1 MPICKP
7 CPACHSVSYILLVSH
22 VLHAMSVM
30 PDKFFIAW
38 KNCFPCPACHSVMPD
53 NFFMWHRSKK
63 MSSSS
68 EGECSQTAVQIS
80 EPIEIEDDEDPIEE
94 DEDGPASGAKRKL
107 TLVVWNVFKRVKYMG
122 TTKAKCMYCFK
133 KLSGET
139 NHGTKHLHDHLKSC
153 TLRKIKTAGNKTL
166 SQSCL
171 RFGSTDSGTVQVENY
186 TFDLLVLPP
195 RHSRG
200 STGT

>member
-1 MPICKP
+1 M
-7 CPACHSVSYILLVSH
+7 SY
-22 VLHAMSVM
+22 
-30 PDKFFIAW
+30 
-38 KNCFPCPACHSVMPD
+38 
-53 NFFMWHRSKK
+53 FFMWYRSKK

-107 TLVVWNVFKRVKYMG
+107 TSVVWKEFKRVKYMG

-166 SQSCL
+166 SQSYL

-186 TFDLLVLPP
+186 TFDQEVARKELAAMIILHEYPLSMVDHAGFQRFASALQPLFKM
-195 RHSRG
+195 
-200 STGT
+200 GTRNTIRFVP